1 MGLLDLFLQPKP
13 PAGRDL
19 LLTNEDYCLSRLRHA
34 IWGDWFYSYEIKTS
48 PWPSGIFKN
57 REKNRIYCHAD
68 LKKCDCNDQR
78 EEDGSKIVPC
88 HHIYRI
94 ALESGRFR
102 EVVNNPKIEDI
113 ICNMRDPLYNAFLS
127 RIIERGYYSQPGK
140 WSGSIKTFGE
150 LQGLGILQGTQD
162 RYELTPFFK
171 DNAAAFVYYS
181 MTDPRRYDGR
191 ELHAGEYNPK
201 VRKLEF

>member
-1 MGLLDLFLQPKP
+1 MGLLDLFMQSKP
-13 PAGRDL
+13 SAGHDL

-48 PWPSGIFKN
+48 PWPSGVFMN
-57 REKNRIYCHAD
+57 REKNRICCHAD

-78 EEDGSKIVPC
+78 EEDGSRIVPC
-88 HHIYRI
+88 HHIYRV
-94 ALESGRFR
+94 ALESGHFR
-102 EVVNNPKIEDI
+102 KVVSNPQIEGFIRD
-113 ICNMRDPLYNAFLS
+113 MRDPLYNAFLN
-127 RIIERGYYSQPGK
+127 RIIERGYYGQPGK
-140 WSGSIKTFGE
+140 WSGSAKTFRE
-150 LQGLGILQGTQD
+150 LQELGLLQGTQE

-191 ELHAGEYNPK
+191 DLSEREYSPA
-201 VRKLEF
+201 VQKLKF